1 MGQGLRAY
9 ALFWAIMALP
19 MKLYL
24 DDFLASGNPV
34 LSAGES
40 RATYLMYF
48 LLLCVAVPVVEEIL
62 FRGFQ
67 YAGLRR
73 GLNVVP
79 AALIGGLTFAA
90 VHFPG
95 GASQFAYLAAT
106 GVALSLVYEHTRS
119 LWPGIVMHVLH
130 NALVFGILMAVLAV

>member
-1 MGQGLRAY
+1 
-9 ALFWAIMALP
+9 
-19 MKLYL
+19 
-24 DDFLASGNPV
+24 
-34 LSAGES
+34 
-40 RATYLMYF
+40 MYF
-48 LLLCVAVPVVEEIL
+48 LLLCVAAPVVEEIV

-73 GLNVVP
+73 GLNVGP
-79 AALIGGLTFAA
+79 AALVSALTFAA

-95 GASQFAYLAAT
+95 GTAQFAFLAAM

-130 NALVFGILMAVLAV
+130 NALVFGMVLAVLVL